1 VIGWLLVAQLAV
13 VASGPDT
20 AMACDTIRV
29 SVSAQADGNVAP
41 RVTLPLGRGLQ
52 LLRSDLVT
60 RFEPDGT
67 GHTLAIA
74 EASFLIA
81 TGVVGRVVVPAAVAT
96 LGARRAVAT
105 PITIDVHADEAPAS
119 VVLVRSSLD
128 DGRRR
133 GTDDTLFVGQQ
144 VDYVVDV
151 QLNEA
156 ARQRLRHNPTFFPPE
171 MPAVL
176 AYDLPAPHAV
186 QRTGQRCFETLSY
199 RRALFPL
206 FPGASTIP
214 PATLAYGLPV
224 STSFFSREER
234 FEQRTDSV
242 RFLALDPPAAGRPA
256 DYAGAV
262 GAVRASARL
271 GSATARM
278 GDPLVLTVRLEGT
291 GNVKLL
297 PRPALTLDWASI
309 ADGEERVEVDT
320 TRARVQGAKEFD
332 WLLTPRRAGPR
343 ELPGIRYPFF
353 DPERAA
359 YDVVTTGPISLD
371 IAAASLAAADTAVAP
386 RLAIR
391 TTLGEE
397 RPPALPS
404 RPWYWL
410 LLVAAPVPAT
420 LRRFVRRR
428 RRRRSGVTPGRQ
440 LQQLAGARTEVPA
453 RELRRLY
460 LDALRE
466 RIPALTLATSQA
478 PLGRQLR
485 RAGVT
490 EATAQV
496 AEALLDRLDGAAF
509 SPAGAGDARLT
520 AEAATV
526 ARAVDDEAVRPRSS
540 GAGAGALIVV
550 ALLLGAGAL
559 RAIPESAA
567 RTFEEGVRAYEKSQP
582 VIAERLFARTAAR
595 VPRAPDAWAN
605 FGTAAWAANDSAR
618 AALGWQRALRLDPL
632 DAESRERLLGVAPLA
647 IDAVG
652 YVPPLP
658 VDALAGAALALWTLA
673 WLALALPPTRRP
685 AAVRGIG
692 GGAIVVALVAL
703 LAALELDQRLEPRGL
718 ALLRGSV
725 TLLEDPS
732 PAGAPGGAGVVGEV
746 GRLGAREGE
755 WVRITL
761 DGARAGWIPVAGMI
775 PLDSPSPA
783 D

>member
-1 VIGWLLVAQLAV
+1 VLVAQLAV
-13 VASGPDT
+13 VASGPDS
-20 AMACDTIRV
+20 AAACDTIRITV
-29 SVSAQADGNVAP
+29 AAQAEGTIAP
-41 RVTLPLGRGLQ
+41 RVTLPLARAFQ

-60 RFEPDGT
+60 RVEPDGT
-67 GHTLAIA
+67 GRTLAIA
-74 EASFLIA
+74 EATYLIA
-81 TGVVGRVVVPAAVAT
+81 TSTVGRVVLPGAMAS
-96 LGARRAVAT
+96 LGAQRALAT
-105 PITIDVHADEAPAS
+105 PIPIHVYRDEAPAS

-128 DGRRR
+128 DGHRR
-133 GTDDTLFVGQQ
+133 GVADTLFVGQQ

-156 ARQRLRHNPTFFPPE
+156 ARQRLRRNPTFFPPE

-186 QRTGQRCFETLSY
+186 ERTGQHCFETLSY

-206 FPGASTIP
+206 FPGATSIP
-214 PATLAYGLPV
+214 PATLSYGMPV

-242 RFLALDPPAAGRPA
+242 RFLAVEPPPAGRPS

-297 PRPALTLDWASI
+297 PRPVLALDWAAI

-320 TRARVQGAKEFD
+320 ARARVQGAKEFD
-332 WLLTPRRAGPR
+332 WLLTPRGAGPR
-343 ELPGIRYPFF
+343 EVPALRYPYF

-359 YDVVTTGPISLD
+359 YDVATTGPISLD
-371 IAAASLAAADTAVAP
+371 IAAASLATADTVVRS

-391 TTLGEE
+391 RTLRAET
-397 RPPALPS
+397 PPPLPA
-404 RPWYWL
+404 RPWFWL
-410 LLVAAPVPAT
+410 LLAATPVPAT
-420 LRRFVRRR
+420 LRRVVRRR
-428 RRRRSGVTPGRQ
+428 RRRVAGIVPGRR
-440 LQQLAGARTEVPA
+440 LQQLAGAGTQVPA

-466 RIPALTLATSQA
+466 RIPSLTVATSHS

-490 EATAQV
+490 DATAAV

-509 SPAGAGDARLT
+509 SASGRSDAQLT
-520 AEAATV
+520 IEAAAV
-526 ARAVDDEAVRPRSS
+526 AGAVDDEAIRPRST
-540 GAGAGALIVV
+540 GTTAR
-550 ALLLGAGAL
+550 ALLLFALVLGGGAL
-559 RAIPESAA
+559 HAIPESATRA
-567 RTFEEGVRAYEKSQP
+567 FDDGVRAYEQNQP
-582 VIAERLFARTAAR
+582 IVAERLFARTATR
-595 VPRAPDAWAN
+595 VPRATDAWAN
-605 FGTAAWAANDSAR
+605 FGTAAWTANDSAR
-618 AALGWQRALRLDPL
+618 AAYGWQRALRLDPL
-632 DAESRERLLGVAPLA
+632 DAESRERLSAVAPIA
-647 IDAVG
+647 IDATG

-658 VDALAGAALALWTLA
+658 VNLLAGGALALWALA
-673 WLALALPPTRRP
+673 WLALALPPARRP
-685 AAVRGIG
+685 AAVRGLG
-692 GGAIVVALVAL
+692 GGAIVVAVVAL
-703 LAALELDQRLEPRGL
+703 LTALELEQRLEPRGL
-718 ALLRGSV
+718 AVLRGPL

-732 PAGAPGGAGVVGEV
+732 PAGAPSGSGVVGEV
-746 GRLGAREGE
+746 GRVGPREGE

-761 DGARAGWIPVAGMI
+761 DGARAGWVPVGGII
-775 PLDSPSPA
+775 PLDRASPT

>member
-20 AMACDTIRV
+20 ATACDTIKV
-29 SVSAQADGNVAP
+29 NVAAQAEGSVAP
-41 RVTLPLGRGLQ
+41 RITLPLGRAFQ
-52 LLRSDLVT
+52 LLRSDLAT
-60 RFEPDGT
+60 RVEPDGT
-67 GHTLAIA
+67 GGTLAIA
-74 EASFLIA
+74 EASYLIA
-81 TGVVGRVVVPAAVAT
+81 TSTLGRVHLPAAIAT
-96 LGARRAVAT
+96 LGPRRAVAA
-105 PITIDVHADEAPAS
+105 PIAIDVHADETPAS
-119 VVLVRSSLD
+119 VVLVRSTLD

-133 GTDDTLFVGQQ
+133 AVDDTLFVGQQ

-156 ARQRLRHNPTFFPPE
+156 ARQRLRRNPTFFPPE

-176 AYDLPAPHAV
+176 AYDLPAPHSVERA
-186 QRTGQRCFETLSY
+186 GQQCFATLSY

-206 FPGASTIP
+206 FPGATTIP

-242 RFLALDPPAAGRPA
+242 RFLAVEPPAAGRPD

-262 GAVRASARL
+262 GAVRVSARL
-271 GSATARM
+271 GSAGGRM
-278 GDPLVLTVRLEGT
+278 GDPLLLTVRLEGR

-332 WLLTPRRAGPR
+332 WLLTPRRAGTQEVPA
-343 ELPGIRYPFF
+343 IRYPYF

-359 YDVVTTGPISLD
+359 YDVSSTGPISLD
-371 IAAASLAAADTAVAP
+371 IASASLAAADTLVAP

-391 TTLGEE
+391 TTLREE
-397 RPPALPS
+397 RSPALPS
-404 RPWYWL
+404 RPWFWL
-410 LLVAAPVPAT
+410 LLIAAPVPAT
-420 LRRFVRRR
+420 LRRVVRRR
-428 RRRRSGVTPGRQ
+428 RGRRAGIGPGRR
-440 LQQLAGARTEVPA
+440 LQQLATARTQLPA

-460 LDALRE
+460 LDTLRE
-466 RIPALTLATSQA
+466 RIPALTLATSRS

-490 EATAQV
+490 EATAEV

-509 SPAGAGDARLT
+509 SASGRSDARLT
-520 AEAATV
+520 IEAAAVT
-526 ARAVDDEAVRPRSS
+526 RAVDDEAVRPAPGG
-540 GAGAGALIVV
+540 GAALLLI
-550 ALLLGAGAL
+550 ALLLGGSTL
-559 RAIPESAA
+559 LAIPESAA
-567 RTFEEGVRAYEKSQP
+567 RTFEEGVRAYGRNQP
-582 VIAERLFARTAAR
+582 LAAERLFARTATR
-595 VPRAPDAWAN
+595 VPRAADAWAN
-605 FGTAAWAANDSAR
+605 FGTAAWTANDSAR

-632 DAESRERLLGVAPLA
+632 DAESRERLLSVAPVA
-647 IDAVG
+647 IDATG

-658 VDALAGAALALWTLA
+658 VDALAAGALALWALA
-673 WLALALPPTRRP
+673 WLALALPPTHRP
-685 AAVRGIG
+685 AALRGVG
-692 GGAIVVALVAL
+692 GGAVVVAIVAL
-703 LAALELDQRLEPRGL
+703 LGALEVGQRLEPRGL
-718 ALLRGSV
+718 AVLRGSL

-732 PAGAPGGAGVVGEV
+732 PAGAPSGTAAIGEV
-746 GRLGAREGE
+746 GRVGAREGE

-761 DGARAGWIPVAGMI
+761 DGARAGWIPASSII